1 MSVSIEKSGS
11 KPKIPPDD
19 YIKSERSKHRKKSKN
34 SMSREPKPNLQ
45 KRISRTKNEIAVP
58 ASLHS
63 IRELSAKEK
72 NRRRIEEQRE
82 AQHFEYV
89 KRSGSLKHAEI
100 RPQRSAYQG
109 IRRASSFGDPPK
121 RRKRLRTRAERSRR
135 AESVESSRQSGRSS
149 QPKSQDSGIVLEES
163 SDQGGNQEHQ
173 NEKPQLRSRSGKE
186 EGSKE
191 RRRPKTIIDVH
202 DVIDTKD
209 DDLRF
214 RELVSHDVNQEPTTP
229 SGRPIVAFNNSDPD
243 ITIRFR
249 EQFRNLDL
257 SSKSVTEKSPAENLA
272 RSDSDLLNIG
282 HSLGISF
289 DHVTRSIE
297 IENKDEISDSDKLD
311 DANKLNEGFKSEN
324 GRVDVD
330 PVARLNDWIQEVDQ
344 KQKDLKTRS
353 TVARKAETG
362 WNSEA
367 DLCRP
372 GSGLDQLST
381 FAERL
386 ASRKGKLIARHQS
399 FAAIPSKPEVHDNS
413 EHCESIGEN
422 QMNLQTG
429 SIGDLNLPELSNSF
443 RNKLA
448 QWDDLGIVQRSN
460 VDLRQRKKRGSSS
473 ASAVL
478 QRMSLPVVNWVGGK
492 DGQRTPEKVK
502 DPNIQNKMVP
512 EPGQNQM
519 NQNKPVQTS
528 LHQRQPS
535 DNASNRT
542 KQPKKSKN
550 GTHTKEIS
558 KTAPKVVV
566 ETTQSQAANQI
577 PEWEA
582 QQKEEN
588 REFRARRKQRAKK
601 CFPFSICA

>member
-502 DPNIQNKMVP
+502 DPNIQNKVVS

>member
-1 MSVSIEKSGS
+1 
-11 KPKIPPDD
+11 
-19 YIKSERSKHRKKSKN
+19 
-34 SMSREPKPNLQ
+34 
-45 KRISRTKNEIAVP
+45 
-58 ASLHS
+58 
-63 IRELSAKEK
+63 
-72 NRRRIEEQRE
+72 
-82 AQHFEYV
+82 
-89 KRSGSLKHAEI
+89 
-100 RPQRSAYQG
+100 
-109 IRRASSFGDPPK
+109 
-121 RRKRLRTRAERSRR
+121 
-135 AESVESSRQSGRSS
+135 
-149 QPKSQDSGIVLEES
+149 
-163 SDQGGNQEHQ
+163 
-173 NEKPQLRSRSGKE
+173 
-186 EGSKE
+186 
-191 RRRPKTIIDVH
+191 
-202 DVIDTKD
+202 
-209 DDLRF
+209 
-214 RELVSHDVNQEPTTP
+214 
-229 SGRPIVAFNNSDPD
+229 
-243 ITIRFR
+243 
-249 EQFRNLDL
+249 
-257 SSKSVTEKSPAENLA
+257 VTEKSPAENLA

-324 GRVDVD
+324 GRVTDVD

-353 TVARKAETG
+353 TVARKAGETG

-399 FAAIPSKPEVHDNS
+399 FAAIPSNTEVQDNS

-460 VDLRQRKKRGSSS
+460 VDLRKRKKRGSSS

-502 DPNIQNKMVP
+502 DPNIQNK
-512 EPGQNQM
+512 
-519 NQNKPVQTS
+519 
-528 LHQRQPS
+528 
-535 DNASNRT
+535 
-542 KQPKKSKN
+542 
-550 GTHTKEIS
+550 
-558 KTAPKVVV
+558 VVV
-566 ETTQSQAANQI
+566 
-577 PEWEA
+577 
-582 QQKEEN
+582 
-588 REFRARRKQRAKK
+588 
-601 CFPFSICA
+601 